1 MPVYRQK
8 NREKNR
14 CQLAHSGET
23 DDAYAKC
30 NPNMS
35 YLFRKNTECTRIKT
49 VFARYIVFLRARVS
63 GKDTSV
69 AKKAK
74 RTIILTKPCN
84 CSLFFRYF

>member
-35 YLFRKNTECTRIKT
+35 FICS
-49 VFARYIVFLRARVS
+49 ARTLNAQELRRS
-63 GKDTSV
+63 LRD
-69 AKKAK
+69 
-74 RTIILTKPCN
+74 ILSFCA
-84 CSLFFRYF
+84 LE